1 MKNKFVLILLI
12 TSLLLAGCGTSNQTV
27 TDVPQSSGTPE
38 TETVTDNTEENV
50 ADINSLDDVEV
61 EKELFDV
68 TITVPSDFVGDAT
81 QDELDKAAEEKG
93 FQSITLNEDG
103 SATYVMTKSQH
114 KKLMEETAANIN
126 DQLQQMAGS
135 EDYPNFTEIKANS
148 DFTEFTVT
156 TTSTELD
163 LTESFSVM
171 AFYMYGGMY
180 AIFNGE
186 TVDNIHVDF
195 VNADTGNIISSSN
208 SSDMTSTENTGE

>member
-12 TSLLLAGCGTSNQTV
+12 TSLSLAGCGANNQTA
-27 TDVPQSSGTPE
+27 TDAPQSSGAPE
-38 TETVTDNTEENV
+38 TETVADSTEENV
-50 ADINSLDDVEV
+50 ADINSLGDVEV

-68 TITVPSDFVGDAT
+68 NITVPADFVGEAT
-81 QDELDKAAEEKG
+81 QEELDKVAEEKG

-114 KKLMEETAANIN
+114 KKLMEETATNIN
-126 DQLQQMAGS
+126 DQLQEMVGS
-135 EDYPNFTEIKANS
+135 EDYPNFTDIKANS

-195 VNADTGNIISSSN
+195 INADTGNIISSSD
-208 SSDMTSTENTGE
+208 SSDMASTENTTE